1 MHPIEILERYW
12 KYTSFKPFQEDIINA
27 VINKEDTFA
36 LLPTGGGKS
45 LCYQIPAL
53 YFEGL
58 CVVVSPLIALM
69 QNQVNELK
77 RKGIKAIALTSGM
90 SFKDLDMALDNAIY
104 GKYKFLYLSPERL
117 EQHLV
122 KERIQQMK
130 ISLIAVDEAHC
141 ISQWGYDF
149 RPAYLNIAK
158 LRDWHPT
165 ASCIALTATAKS
177 DIIADI
183 TTKLDF
189 IAPMLFQGSFKRDN
203 IGLSVINAEDKW
215 YHLTKF
221 LNASLSSS
229 IVYVRTRK
237 ASKELSKQLSESGF
251 SSSFFHGGLSNEEKT
266 NRLNDWVS
274 NRTAIMVATTAFGM
288 GINKQDVDT
297 VIHYNLPE
305 SLESYYQ
312 EVGRAGRNG
321 LPARA
326 ILLHKPIDKELL
338 HKQFIG
344 NLPSIEDVKF
354 IYKKL
359 CNFFQIAYGE
369 KVETSFQFNFKTFC
383 HTYQLRGK
391 LTYNCLEILDRNGII
406 DLNQKFNFNTHIQFI
421 TDNHSL
427 FTYLERHNDLALVVK
442 TFLRT
447 YGGIFDYD
455 TKVNLDVII
464 KKLRISE
471 KHLIATLKQ
480 LEKDQIISLKL
491 ANNDSE
497 ITFLK
502 PREDDLTINPFAS
515 IINHQTQIKKDQV
528 ASVIGYVENTSKCRQ
543 IQVLN
548 YFGEETSAN
557 CGICSVCDK
566 KESSLGSTAT
576 LNTLILDAIRSK
588 SLSSRELSA
597 SLDFNTKDVL
607 KSLQELLEDDKITIT
622 KSNKYKCKTQ

>member
-12 KYTSFKPFQEDIINA
+12 NYTSFKPFQEDIINA
-27 VINKEDTFA
+27 VIKKEDTFA

-53 YFEGL
+53 HFDGL
-58 CVVVSPLIALM
+58 CIVVSPLIALM
-69 QNQVNELK
+69 QNQVNDLK

-117 EQHLV
+117 DQHLV

-130 ISLIAVDEAHC
+130 VSLIAVDEAHC

-158 LRDWHPT
+158 LRNWHPT
-165 ASCIALTATAKS
+165 ATCIALTATAKS
-177 DIIADI
+177 EIITDIM
-183 TTKLDF
+183 TRLDF
-189 IAPMLFQGSFKRDN
+189 ISPKVFQGSFKRDN
-203 IGLSVINAEDKW
+203 IALLVTKTEDKW
-215 YHLTKF
+215 YHLSQF
-221 LNASLSSS
+221 LDASLGSS

-237 ASKELSKQLSESGF
+237 ASKELSKQLNEAGYL
-251 SSSFFHGGLSNEEKT
+251 SSFFHGGLSNEEKT
-266 NRLNDWVS
+266 NRLNDWIS
-274 NRTAIMVATTAFGM
+274 NRTATMVATTAFGM

-354 IYKKL
+354 LYKKL

-369 KVETSFQFNFKTFC
+369 RVETAFQFNFKTFC
-383 HTYQLRGK
+383 ATYKLRGK

-406 DLNQKFNFNTHIQFI
+406 DLDQKFNFNTQIQFI
-421 TDNHSL
+421 TNNHSL
-427 FTYLERHNDLALVVK
+427 FTYLERHNDLALIVK
-442 TFLRT
+442 TLLRT

-455 TKVNLDVII
+455 TKVNLDLII

-471 KHLIATLKQ
+471 KHLISTLKQ
-480 LEKDQIISLKL
+480 LEKDQVISLKL

-515 IINHQTQIKKDQV
+515 FINNQAQIKKDQV
-528 ASVIGYVENTSKCRQ
+528 ASVIRYVENTSKCRQ
-543 IQVLN
+543 IQVLT
-548 YFGEETSAN
+548 YFGEEINAN
-557 CGICSVCDK
+557 CGICSVCEK
-566 KESSLGSTAT
+566 KETPLATNTA
-576 LNTLILDAIRSK
+576 LNALILDTIRFK

-597 SLDFNTKDVL
+597 SLDFNTEDIL
-607 KSLQELLEDDKITIT
+607 KALQELLEDDKITIT
-622 KSNKYKCKTQ
+622 KSNKYKCKTR